1 MTAAMGIGPPV
12 FCCQA
17 NAINLV
23 ICVGEG
29 INPFPT
35 LNPLRFNGIE
45 FWIGK
50 SEQITLILKQKR
62 LMLNAID
69 KIDEKPEPLLKVIDL
84 KTWFPVKRGFFSK
97 TADYVR
103 AVDGVS
109 LDIYRGETLGLVGES
124 GCGKTTLGRTL
135 LGLEKANGGEMFFDK
150 IPLHTLNPR
159 EMNRLRERIQVI
171 FQDPMSSLNPR
182 MTVIDIITEGLAQF
196 KKIKGSQKEHAGR
209 LLKEVGLAADSVYR
223 FPHEFSG
230 GQRQRISIAR
240 AISLRPE
247 FIICDEAVS
256 ALDVSIQ
263 AQVINL
269 LISLQRRHYLSYL
282 FISHDL
288 SVVSNIADRIAV
300 MYLGQ
305 IVESGTTFDVIHNP
319 LHPYTKALIAA
330 VPEVGKIR
338 SRRILLKG
346 EIPSAS
352 SPPPGCRFHTRCP
365 EVMKICSRKA
375 PVREKI
381 EGREVLCHLYARS
394 EGQED

>member
-1 MTAAMGIGPPV
+1 
-12 FCCQA
+12 
-17 NAINLV
+17 
-23 ICVGEG
+23 
-29 INPFPT
+29 
-35 LNPLRFNGIE
+35 
-45 FWIGK
+45 
-50 SEQITLILKQKR
+50 
-62 LMLNAID
+62 MLNTID
-69 KIDEKPEPLLKVIDL
+69 KTDKKSEPLLNVIDL

-109 LDIYRGETLGLVGES
+109 LDIYRGETIGLVGES

-135 LGLEKANGGEMFFDK
+135 LGLEKSNSGKVFFDK
-150 IPLHTLNPR
+150 IPLNELRPR

-171 FQDPMSSLNPR
+171 FQDPLSSINPR
-182 MTVIDIITEGLAQF
+182 MTVIDIITEGLVQF
-196 KKIKGSQKEHAGR
+196 KMIKGSPEEHAGR
-209 LLKEVGLAADSVYR
+209 LLKEVGLAADSLYR

-247 FIICDEAVS
+247 FVICDEAVS

-269 LISLQRRHYLSYL
+269 LISLQQRHHLSYL

-305 IVESGTTFDVIHNP
+305 IVESGTTSDIIQAP
-319 LHPYTKALIAA
+319 LHPYTKALIEA
-330 VPEVGKIR
+330 VPVPGKIR

-365 EVMKICSRKA
+365 EVMKICSQKT

-394 EGQED
+394 EG

>member
-1 MTAAMGIGPPV
+1 MISAAEK
-12 FCCQA
+12 
-17 NAINLV
+17 L
-23 ICVGEG
+23 
-29 INPFPT
+29 
-35 LNPLRFNGIE
+35 
-45 FWIGK
+45 
-50 SEQITLILKQKR
+50 
-62 LMLNAID
+62 D
-69 KIDEKPEPLLKVIDL
+69 DKPEPLLKVTDL

-97 TADYVR
+97 TADHVR
-103 AVDGVS
+103 AVDGVC
-109 LDIYRGETLGLVGES
+109 LRIYRGETLGLVGES

-135 LGLEKANGGEMFFDK
+135 LGLEKSNGGKAFFDK
-150 IPLHTLNPR
+150 IPLHELKR
-159 EMNRLRERIQVI
+159 HEMNRLRERIQVI
-171 FQDPMSSLNPR
+171 FQDPLSSLNPR
-182 MTVIDIITEGLAQF
+182 MTVIDIVTEGLVQF
-196 KKIKGSQKEHAGR
+196 KKIEGSRKEHAVR
-209 LLKEVGLAADSVYR
+209 LLKEVGLVADSIYR

-269 LISLQRRHYLSYL
+269 LISLQQRYQLSYL

-305 IVESGTTFDVIHNP
+305 IVESGTTLDIIHNP

-330 VPEVGKIR
+330 VPVPGKSR
-338 SRRILLKG
+338 SRRIPLKG

-365 EVMKICSRKA
+365 EVLKICSQKA
-375 PVREKI
+375 PVRGTI
-381 EGREVLCHLYARS
+381 DGREVLCHLFSHA
-394 EGQED
+394 

>member
-1 MTAAMGIGPPV
+1 
-12 FCCQA
+12 
-17 NAINLV
+17 
-23 ICVGEG
+23 
-29 INPFPT
+29 
-35 LNPLRFNGIE
+35 
-45 FWIGK
+45 
-50 SEQITLILKQKR
+50 
-62 LMLNAID
+62 MLNTMD
-69 KIDEKPEPLLKVIDL
+69 KINEKPEPLIQIIDL

-97 TADYVR
+97 TAEYVR

-135 LGLEKANGGEMFFDK
+135 LGLEKSNGGNAFFDK
-150 IPLHTLNPR
+150 IPLHDLPPR

-171 FQDPMSSLNPR
+171 FQDPLSSLNPR
-182 MTVIDIITEGLAQF
+182 MTVIDIVTEGLVQF
-196 KKIKGSQKEHAGR
+196 KQIEGSKKEHAGR
-209 LLKEVGLAADSVYR
+209 LLKEVGLAADSIYR

-247 FIICDEAVS
+247 FVICDEAVS

-269 LISLQRRHYLSYL
+269 LISLQQRLHLTYL

-305 IVESGTTFDVIHNP
+305 IVESGTTADIIQDP

-330 VPEVGKIR
+330 VPVPGRKR
-338 SRRILLKG
+338 PRRILLKG

-352 SPPPGCRFHTRCP
+352 SPPSGCRFHTRCP
-365 EVMKICSRKA
+365 EVMSICSLKV
-375 PVREKI
+375 PVREIIK
-381 EGREVLCHLYARS
+381 GREVLCHLYARS
-394 EGQED
+394 EQ

>member
-1 MTAAMGIGPPV
+1 MI
-12 FCCQA
+12 
-17 NAINLV
+17 
-23 ICVGEG
+23 
-29 INPFPT
+29 
-35 LNPLRFNGIE
+35 
-45 FWIGK
+45 
-50 SEQITLILKQKR
+50 
-62 LMLNAID
+62 NAID
-69 KIDEKPEPLLKVIDL
+69 KTDEKAEPLIKISDL
-84 KTWFPVKRGFFSK
+84 KTWFPVKRGFFAK
-97 TADYVR
+97 TANYVR

-109 LDIYRGETLGLVGES
+109 LEIYRGETLGLVGES

-135 LGLEKANGGEMFFDK
+135 LGLEKSNGGKAFFDK
-150 IPLHTLNPR
+150 IPLHELSPR
-159 EMNRLRERIQVI
+159 EMNGLRERIQVI

-182 MTVIDIITEGLAQF
+182 MTVIDIVTEGLAQF
-196 KKIKGSQKEHAGR
+196 NKIKGSPKEHAGR
-209 LLKEVGLAADSVYR
+209 LLKEVGLAADSIYR

-269 LISLQRRHYLSYL
+269 LISLQKRHHLSYL

-305 IVESGTTFDVIHNP
+305 IVESGTTFDIIHNP

-330 VPEVGKIR
+330 VPEPGKIQQQ
-338 SRRILLKG
+338 RILLKG

-352 SPPPGCRFHTRCP
+352 SPPPGCRFHPRCP
-365 EVMKICSRKA
+365 DVMEICRRKA
-375 PVREKI
+375 PALKRI
-381 EGREVLCHLYARS
+381 NGREVTCHLYAHS
-394 EGQED
+394 EK